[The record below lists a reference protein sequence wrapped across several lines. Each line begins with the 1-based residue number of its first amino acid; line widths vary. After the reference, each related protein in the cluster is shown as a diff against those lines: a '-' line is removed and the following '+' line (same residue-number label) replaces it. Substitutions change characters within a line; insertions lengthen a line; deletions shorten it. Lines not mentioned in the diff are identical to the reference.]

1 MLICQC
7 INELI
12 FISTLSNYHISTLNF
27 AVSHACRIFELKLNT
42 MLFIYTPR
50 ITKRLNYIFKLFF
63 KDIIRVPYSLSSDI
77 EAFRIFEGPKIV
89 YGTQSENHPVF
100 FGAAE
105 ILFESGLN
113 SQELNTVEYK
123 NVQVPFHVYQKESIL
138 PFDVFAASFYFVSR
152 YEEYMPYRKD
162 EHGRY
167 TAHESFAYNHGFL
180 HKPIVNIW
188 AREIV
193 KIIQEHYTDFE
204 PNFQEF
210 EFIPTYDIDQA
221 WSYDQ
226 KGFTRNIG
234 GFLRDLSNF
243 DLRKLGQRFRVLLG
257 KEQDPFDTFEFQFA
271 LQKQYK
277 LKPIY
282 FILFSLL
289 GPFDKNISPSNNTF
303 RALVKSLA
311 DIAKIGTHLSYASN
325 ENPDLVKRESQ
336 DLGEVIKVEITKS
349 RQHYLKLHL
358 PETYRNLLALDLM
371 EDYTM
376 GYASEPGFR
385 AGICT
390 PFFFYDLDYET
401 ETKLKVFPFAVMDGT
416 LRDYKDVG
424 IEEAKAIIQSLIY
437 EVKAVQGTF
446 VSLWHNE
453 SFSDQDRW
461 KGWREVYTYLLS
473 KIHAS

>member
-1 MLICQC
+1 
-7 INELI
+7 
-12 FISTLSNYHISTLNF
+12 
-27 AVSHACRIFELKLNT
+27 

-63 KDIIRVPYSLSSDI
+63 KDIIRVPYTLSSDF
-77 EAFRIFEGPKIV
+77 EAFEAFEGPKFV
-89 YGTQSENHPVF
+89 YGSQSEKHPLF
-100 FGAAE
+100 FGAAQL
-105 ILFESGLN
+105 LFESGLN

-123 NVQVPFHVYQKESIL
+123 NFQVPFPVFQKGSIF
-138 PFDVFAASFYFVSR
+138 PFDIFSAAFYFVSR

-162 EHGRY
+162 AHGRY
-167 TAHESFAYNHGFL
+167 TAHESYAYKHGFL

-188 AREIV
+188 AYEIAE
-193 KIIQEHYTDFE
+193 IIQKQYPEFE
-204 PNFQEF
+204 SNFQQF

-221 WSYDQ
+221 WSYYQ
-226 KGFTRNIG
+226 KGLTRNVG
-234 GFLRDLSNF
+234 GFLRDLFNF
-243 DLRKLGQRFRVLLG
+243 QLHKLGQRFRVLLG
-257 KEQDPFDTFEFQFA
+257 KEKDPFDTFDYQFA

-282 FILFSLL
+282 FILFSML

-303 RALVKSLA
+303 KALIKSLA
-311 DIAKIGTHLSYASN
+311 DIAKIGSHLSYASN
-325 ENPDLVKRESQ
+325 ENPDLIKHNRHALE
-336 DLGEVIKVEITKS
+336 EVIKVEITKS
-349 RQHYLKLHL
+349 RQHFLKLHL

-376 GYASEPGFR
+376 GYAAEPGFR

-390 PFFFYDLDYET
+390 PFLFYDLDYET
-401 ETKLKVFPFAVMDGT
+401 ETKLKVIPFTVMDGT

-446 VSLWHNE
+446 VSVWHNE
-453 SFSDQDRW
+453 SFCDQDRW

-473 KIHAS
+473 KIHSS

>member
-1 MLICQC
+1 
-7 INELI
+7 
-12 FISTLSNYHISTLNF
+12 
-27 AVSHACRIFELKLNT
+27 

-63 KDIIRVPYSLSSDI
+63 KDIIRVPYLLSSDF
-77 EAFRIFEGPKIV
+77 EAFQLFEGPKFI
-89 YGTQSENHPVF
+89 YGNDYKNHPLF
-100 FGAAE
+100 FGSAE

-113 SQELNTVEYK
+113 SLELNTVEHK
-123 NVQVPFHVYQKESIL
+123 NFQVPFPIYHKSSLL
-138 PFDVFAASFYFVSR
+138 PFDIFAASFYFVSR

-162 EHGRY
+162 PYGRY

-180 HKPIVNIW
+180 HKPIINIW
-188 AREIV
+188 AHEIAE
-193 KIIQEHYTDFE
+193 IIQEYYPEFE
-204 PNFQEF
+204 TNFQQF

-221 WSYDQ
+221 WSYYQ
-226 KGFTRNIG
+226 KGLTRNIG
-234 GFLRDLSNF
+234 GFLRDLSHF
-243 DLRKLGQRFRVLLG
+243 DIHKMAQRFRVLFR
-257 KEQDPFDTFEFQFA
+257 KEQDPFDTFEYQFA

-289 GPFDKNISPSNNTF
+289 GPFDKNISPDNNTF
-303 RALVKSLA
+303 KALIKSLA
-311 DIAKIGTHLSYASN
+311 DRAKIGTHLSYASN
-325 ENPDLVKRESQ
+325 ENPDLIKCESQ
-336 DLGEVIKVEITKS
+336 NLEKVIKVEITKS

-376 GYASEPGFR
+376 GYAAEPGFR

-401 ETKLKVFPFAVMDGT
+401 ETKLRVFPFAVMDGT
-416 LRDYKDVG
+416 LRDYKNVG

-437 EVKAVQGTF
+437 EVKAVNGTF
-446 VSLWHNE
+446 ISLWHNE
-453 SFSDQDRW
+453 SLSDQDRW